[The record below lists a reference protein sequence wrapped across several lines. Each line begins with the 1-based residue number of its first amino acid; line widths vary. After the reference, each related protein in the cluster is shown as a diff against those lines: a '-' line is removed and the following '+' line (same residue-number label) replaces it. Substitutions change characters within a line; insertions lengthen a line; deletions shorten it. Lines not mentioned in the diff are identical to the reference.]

1 MHQITVSVISIAAPS
16 NRMSPVAMST
26 TKIAA
31 LRKERGMTQKDL
43 ARRLKPKTSDVQIS
57 RLESED
63 RRLTLAWMRRIAA
76 ALKVRV
82 SELLPDEDVAP
93 RSSLALDFTG
103 NLTIQFNEGRGMT
116 LTEEDIV
123 RMAKLWLKHR
133 EAARASLMFE
143 QEITARTATE

>member
-1 MHQITVSVISIAAPS
+1 
-16 NRMSPVAMST
+16 MST

-43 ARRLKPKTSDVQIS
+43 ALRLKPKTSDVQIS

-93 RSSLALDFTG
+93 RSSLALDFTR

-123 RMAKLWLKHR
+123 RMAKLWLQHR
-133 EAARASLMFE
+133 DAIHASLLFE
-143 QEITARTATE
+143 QEILAREPRAE